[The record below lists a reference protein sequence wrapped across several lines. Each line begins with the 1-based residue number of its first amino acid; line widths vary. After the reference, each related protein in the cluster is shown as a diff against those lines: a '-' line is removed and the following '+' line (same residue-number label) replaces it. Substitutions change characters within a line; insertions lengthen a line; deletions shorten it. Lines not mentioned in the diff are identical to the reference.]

1 MNTKTPNFIIA
12 SGGTGMRCLQSFL
25 NICALGMYSGET
37 IDVLLLETDIENGDK
52 KNSEN
57 LVNWYKTLQ
66 TGKSGKNEFFGPQV
80 NFHSFVPDYSKDNKR
95 RFTLIS
101 RVEEGDAETNRMLVD
116 LFYEEG
122 VQEFDLMHGFRAQ
135 THVGTYLMYH
145 AIVEEVREAVEKDIV
160 RNKSQ
165 LYQFINKIK
174 EANNS
179 GEARVFVLGS
189 TFGGTGASS
198 IPVMARAITDSA
210 KIITGGVINMEN
222 IYFGAVILTPYF
234 KFKSPSKEHK
244 KAEKVIADSQ
254 FFAHNSAAALMYYIK
269 DNTILQ
275 TYKRFYMVGW
285 PFGSLD
291 MDQYKERLAGGKAAG
306 KTITG
311 GKSQENPA
319 HPNELMA
326 AFAAQDFLMDVEKDW
341 FKETHSTDV
350 RFKAIEYETDAK
362 KEKVAF
368 FHFDDFISDRSS
380 KGNRNNGDGEEKKSA
395 GGVQNL
401 KRSEVFGRNVT
412 GMYFFSLLLQEVY
425 GSDLQSFLRNLNR
438 YNYRYNFTPEETEAF
453 NRFAQYFSY
462 QRDENQVKPGYLP
475 QMYYSLRDPQRGEF
489 LGYHPSTLDVLS
501 MVAENSTVN
510 FGRSMLFEEFARSSG
525 RRQADLFITTW
536 CKQNKPLKRGGRED
550 FFADLRKTISAFTP
564 NSWSAQAKENQNNA

>member
-12 SGGTGMRCLQSFL
+12 AGGTGMRCLQSFL
-25 NICALGMYSGET
+25 NICALGMYSGESVD
-37 IDVLLLETDIENGDK
+37 ILLLETDIENGDK

-57 LVNWYKTLQ
+57 LVSWYKTLQ
-66 TGKSGKNEFFGPQV
+66 TGLTGKGDYFGPEV
-80 NFHSFVPDYSKDNKR
+80 NFYTFVPDYSKDNKR

-101 RVEEGDAETNRMLVD
+101 RAEEGDSETNRMLVD

-145 AIVEEVREAVEKDIV
+145 AIIEEIREAVEKDIV

-165 LYQFINKIK
+165 LYGFINKIK
-174 EANNS
+174 DCNNN

-210 KIITGGVINMEN
+210 KIITGGMINMEN

-275 TYKRFYMVGW
+275 TYKRFYMLGW

-291 MDQYKERLAGGKAAG
+291 MDAYKERLAGGQASG

-326 AFAAQDFLMDVEKDW
+326 AFAAQDFLMDAK
-341 FKETHSTDV
+341 KEYLKEVYKTEV
-350 RFKAIEYETDAK
+350 KFKAIEYEAN
-362 KEKVAF
+362 EKSEKIAYF
-368 FHFDDFISDRSS
+368 NFDDFI
-380 KGNRNNGDGEEKKSA
+380 EKKASDSKVVNES
-395 GGVQNL
+395 GSSDSSQNNEANRPEIFA
-401 KRSEVFGRNVT
+401 KNIT
-412 GMYFFSLLLQEVY
+412 GAYYFSLLIQDTY
-425 GSDLQSFLRNLNR
+425 GSDVAAFLNNLNR
-438 YNYRYNFTPEETEAF
+438 YNYKYNLSSEHIEALNRYVQYLTFTKD
-453 NRFAQYFSY
+453 N
-462 QRDENQVKPGYLP
+462 NQIKPGWIP
-475 QMYYSLRDPQRGEF
+475 QMYYSLRDPKNGEF
-489 LGYHPSTLDVLS
+489 LGYHSAALDVLS
-501 MVAENSTVN
+501 MGSSNTGS
-510 FGRSMLFEEFARSSG
+510 GKDKLYDEFNAASSQK
-525 RRQADLFITTW
+525 QADLLIATW
-536 CKQNKPLKRGGRED
+536 CKVNKPTKKGD
-550 FFADLRKTISAFTP
+550 KAAFFTDLRKALSQFNVSYWTKT
-564 NSWSAQAKENQNNA
+564 NTETAKKD

>member
-12 SGGTGMRCLQSFL
+12 AGGTGMRCLQSFL

-37 IDVLLLETDIENGDK
+37 IDILLLETDIENGDK

-57 LVNWYKTLQ
+57 LVSWYRTLQ
-66 TGKSGKNEFFGPQV
+66 TGKSGKNEFFGPEV
-80 NFHSFVPDYSKDNKR
+80 NFYTFVPDYSKDNKR

-101 RVEEGDAETNRMLVD
+101 RAEEGDSETNRMLVD

-145 AIVEEVREAVEKDIV
+145 AIIEEIREAVEKDIV

-165 LYQFINKIK
+165 LYHFINKIK
-174 EANNS
+174 ECNNS

-198 IPVMARAITDSA
+198 IPVMARAITDAA

-222 IYFGAVILTPYF
+222 IFFGAVILTPYF

-275 TYKRFYMVGW
+275 TYKRFYMLGW

-291 MDQYKERLAGGKAAG
+291 MDAYKERLAGGKAAG
-306 KTITG
+306 KTVTG

-326 AFAAQDFLMDVEKDW
+326 AFAAQDFLMDLDKDW
-341 FKETHSTDV
+341 FKETYTTEV
-350 RFKAIEYETDAK
+350 KFKAIEYETDQK
-362 KEKVAF
+362 QEKVAF
-368 FHFDDFISDRSS
+368 FHFDDFITEKPSKSKTGNASAAQQSDST
-380 KGNRNNGDGEEKKSA
+380 A
-395 GGVQNL
+395 NL
-401 KRSEVFGRNVT
+401 KRCDIFGKNIT
-412 GMYFFSLLLQEVY
+412 GLYFFSLLLQDTY
-425 GSDLQSFLRNLNR
+425 GGDVSAFLNNLAR
-438 YNYRYNFTPEETEAF
+438 YNYRYVLTAEEVESF
-453 NRFAQYFSY
+453 NRYAQYLTY
-462 QRDENQVKPGYLP
+462 IRDENNVKPGWIP
-475 QMYYSLRDPQRGEF
+475 QMYYSLRDPKRGEF
-489 LGYHPSTLDVLS
+489 LGYHESTLDVLS
-501 MVAENSTVN
+501 LAGGSGDK
-510 FGRSMLFEEFARSSG
+510 FGKSMLYENFSG
-525 RRQADLFITTW
+525 ISRPQQADLFISTW
-536 CKQNKPLKRGGRED
+536 CRQNKPIKGGEKAD
-550 FFADLRKTISAFTP
+550 FFSHLRKTLSAFTVLYWIETP
-564 NSWSAQAKENQNNA
+564 KETVKND

>member
-1 MNTKTPNFIIA
+1 MTTKTPNFIVA
-12 SGGTGMRCLQSFL
+12 AGGTGMRCLQSFL
-25 NICALGMYSGET
+25 NVCAMGMYTGET
-37 IDVLLLETDIENGDK
+37 IDILLLETDIENGDK

-57 LVNWYKTLQ
+57 LVNWYNTLQ
-66 TGKSGKNEFFGPQV
+66 TGKSGQHEFFGPKV
-80 NFHSFVPDYSKDNKR
+80 NFYVFVPDYSQDNKR

-101 RVEEGDAETNRMLVD
+101 RTEEGDSETNRMLVD

-145 AIVEEVREAVEKDIV
+145 AIVEEIREAVEKDVV

-165 LYQFINKIK
+165 LYKFINKIK
-174 EANNS
+174 DCNNS

-210 KIITGGVINMEN
+210 KIIKGGMINMEN
-222 IYFGAVILTPYF
+222 IFFGAVILTPYF

-275 TYKRFYMVGW
+275 TYKRFYMLGW

-291 MDQYKERLAGGKAAG
+291 MDQYKERLAGGKASG

-326 AFAAQDFLMDVEKDW
+326 AFAAQDFLMDTDKEW
-341 FKETHSTDV
+341 FRETYTTEV
-350 RFKAIEYETDAK
+350 KFKAIEYETDEK
-362 KEKVAF
+362 SEKVAF
-368 FHFDDFISDRSS
+368 FHFDDFIMDKKQVSKNAGLENAGSDKSNGAA
-380 KGNRNNGDGEEKKSA
+380 KINRPD
-395 GGVQNL
+395 
-401 KRSEVFGRNVT
+401 VFAKNFT
-412 GMYFFSLLLQEVY
+412 GMYYFSMLLQGTYSCDVNA
-425 GSDLQSFLRNLNR
+425 FLSNLS
-438 YNYRYNFTPEETEAF
+438 RYNFGYNLSAEEIEAF
-453 NRFAQYFSY
+453 NRYTQYLSFTK
-462 QRDENQVKPGYLP
+462 DETMLKPGWIP
-475 QMYYSLRDPQRGEF
+475 QMYYSLQDPQKGEF
-489 LGYHPSTLDVLS
+489 LGFNSSALDVLS
-501 MVAENSTVN
+501 MKSATDIT
-510 FGRSMLFEEFARSSG
+510 RSNKM
-525 RRQADLFITTW
+525 ADRFVSIW
-536 CKQNKPLKRGGRED
+536 CKQNKPVKGGGKD
-550 FFADLRKTISAFTP
+550 VFFAHLRKTLTAFPYEMMNFVT
-564 NSWSAQAKENQNNA
+564 K